1 MSRPSAL
8 TLALALIAPACASVA
23 SPRDAALVGRRATL
37 ATTTRATPTT
47 DVATAGVEWFQAAPV
62 RSRVVVGADGET
74 YVGLW
79 IDAPAVAEVGHRLP
93 LDVALVVDTSGS
105 MSGAKIESARMAAA
119 SFIDNLAQGDIVSLY
134 AFSGDVR
141 QLSPPVVV
149 DDATRAALL
158 ERVRQ
163 LYAAGGT
170 NLWGGLSAGQAAT
183 AMAPPTHSVRR
194 VVVISDGRANVG
206 PSSAQEF
213 GDLAANSTENG
224 TQITAIGVGLD
235 YDENTLGA
243 LAVRSAGRLYHLEQP
258 EQMAVILQDELQ
270 MLSRTVATNA
280 VIEFVP
286 ADGVVVEPTDEM
298 RLDRVGDRVRIPVG
312 SLYSAQHREV
322 LLRARLPGAAT
333 GNRALGRAQL
343 VYQGTDHTAAR
354 SREVPLEV
362 EFVRDEAASAAT
374 AHERVQA
381 MVTRFEAARS
391 QMRAAELINEGR
403 ADRAEAELQRAEE
416 RLRAAASVNF
426 SDARVQGQLLRQA
439 AGLSAGRAA
448 VRRAAAAPSPS
459 AARGASLQNR
469 SSAMDAYGY

>member
-1 MSRPSAL
+1 MARSSTL
-8 TLALALIAPACASVA
+8 LLALSLVAPACASVA
-23 SPRDAALVGRRATL
+23 TPRDAVLVSRR
-37 ATTTRATPTT
+37 TTVANTT
-47 DVATAGVEWFQAAPV
+47 EVAMTTAAGEWFQAAPV

-79 IDAPAVAEVGHRLP
+79 IDAPPVESNGHRLP

-134 AFSGDVR
+134 SFSSEVR
-141 QLSPPVVV
+141 ELSPPVVV
-149 DDATRAALL
+149 DDATRAALID
-158 ERVRQ
+158 RVRH
-163 LYAAGGT
+163 LYASGGT
-170 NLWGGLSAGQAAT
+170 NLWGGLRAGQSAT
-183 AMAPPTHSVRR
+183 ASAPSSHPVRR

-206 PSSAQEF
+206 PSSAAEF
-213 GDLAANSTENG
+213 GDLAATSTENG

-258 EQMAVILQDELQ
+258 EQMAAILQDELQ

-286 ADGVVVEPTDEM
+286 AEGVTVEPTDQL
-298 RLDRVGDRVRIPVG
+298 RLDRSGDRVRIPVG

-322 LLRARLPGAAT
+322 LLRARVSGAAE

-343 VYQGTDHTAAR
+343 VYRSAGNAEGPVR

-362 EFVRDEAASAAT
+362 EYVRDEARSSAS

-381 MVTRFEAARS
+381 MVTRFEAAQS
-391 QMRAAELINEGR
+391 QMRAAQMINEGH
-403 ADRAEAELQRAEE
+403 ADRAEVELQNAEE
-416 RLRAAASVNF
+416 RLRAAASVHF
-426 SDARVQGQLLRQA
+426 ADAQVQGQLLRQA
-439 AGLSAGRAA
+439 AGVSAGRSAA
-448 VRRAAAAPSPS
+448 RRAVAAPSPS
-459 AARGASLQNR
+459 AVRGASLQNR

>member
-1 MSRPSAL
+1 MARSSAL
-8 TLALALIAPACASVA
+8 LLALSLAAPACASVA
-23 SPRDAALVGRRATL
+23 TPREAVLVGRRTTV
-37 ATTTRATPTT
+37 ATTNE
-47 DVATAGVEWFQAAPV
+47 VAVTTAGTEWLQAAPV

-79 IDAPAVAEVGHRLP
+79 IDAPPVEPDGRRLP

-141 QLSPPVVV
+141 ELSPPVVV
-149 DDATRAALL
+149 DDQTRAALID
-158 ERVRQ
+158 RVRR
-163 LYAAGGT
+163 LYASGGT
-170 NLWGGLSAGQAAT
+170 NLWGGLRAGQSAT
-183 AMAPPTHSVRR
+183 ASAPASHPVRR

-206 PSSAQEF
+206 PSSASEF
-213 GDLAANSTENG
+213 GDLAAASTENG

-235 YDENTLGA
+235 YDESTLGA

-258 EQMAVILQDELQ
+258 EQMAAILQDELQ

-286 ADGVVVEPTDEM
+286 AEGVVVEGTDQL
-298 RLDRVGDRVRIPVG
+298 RLDRSGDRVRIPVG

-322 LLRARLPGAAT
+322 LLRARVSNAAE
-333 GNRALGRAQL
+333 GRRSLGRAQL
-343 VYQGTDHTAAR
+343 VYQSPGRADAPVR
-354 SREVPLEV
+354 SREVALQV
-362 EFVRDEAASAAT
+362 EYVSDEARSAAS

-381 MVTRFEAARS
+381 MVTRFEAAQS
-391 QMRAAELINEGR
+391 QMRAAQMINEGQ
-403 ADRAEAELQRAEE
+403 AERAEAELRRAEE
-416 RLRAAASVNF
+416 RLRAAASVRF
-426 SDARVQGQLLRQA
+426 SDERVQGQLLRQA
-439 AGLSAGRAA
+439 EGVSAGRSAA
-448 VRRAAAAPSPS
+448 RRAISAPS
-459 AARGASLQNR
+459 AAAVRGASLQNR

>member
-1 MSRPSAL
+1 MARRPSLLVA
-8 TLALALIAPACASVA
+8 LALAAPACASTTANAQRTVA
-23 SPRDAALVGRRATL
+23 VTRTVTVADGTTV
-37 ATTTRATPTT
+37 ATT
-47 DVATAGVEWFQAAPV
+47 GEWFQGAPV

-79 IDAPAVAEVGHRLP
+79 IDAPTVQTGGQRLP

-105 MSGAKIESARMAAA
+105 MSGAKINSARMAAA

-134 AFSGDVR
+134 SFSDGV
-141 QLSPPVVV
+141 QELSPPVVV

-158 ERVRQ
+158 ARVQR
-163 LYAAGGT
+163 LYASGGT
-170 NLWGGLSAGQAAT
+170 NLWGGLRAGQAAT
-183 AMAPPTHSVRR
+183 ALAPSSHPVRR

-206 PSSAQEF
+206 PSSAGEF
-213 GDLAANSTENG
+213 GDLAATSTENG

-235 YDENTLGA
+235 YDENTLGT

-286 ADGVVVEPTDEM
+286 SEGVVVEPTEQL
-298 RLDRVGDRVRIPVG
+298 RVDRVGNGVRIPVG

-322 LLRARLPGAAT
+322 LLRTRIANPSEGARP
-333 GNRALGRAQL
+333 LGRARL
-343 VYQGTDHTAAR
+343 VYRSPGADHAAMQ
-354 SREVPLEV
+354 SREVPLTV
-362 EFVRDEAASAAT
+362 EFVRDGAQSAASAND
-374 AHERVQA
+374 RVTA
-381 MVTRFEAARS
+381 MVTRFEAAQS
-391 QMRAAELINEGR
+391 QMRAAEALSAGNAAG
-403 ADRAEAELQRAEE
+403 AEAELRRAEE
-416 RLRAAASVNF
+416 NLRTAARVNF
-426 SDARVQGQLLRQA
+426 ANTEVQGQLLRQA
-439 AGLSAGRAA
+439 QGVSEGRAA

-459 AARGASLQNR
+459 SLRGASLQNR

>member
-1 MSRPSAL
+1 MARSSSL
-8 TLALALIAPACASVA
+8 LVALALVAPACASVGTA
-23 SPRDAALVGRRATL
+23 RE
-37 ATTTRATPTT
+37 ATTVTRTAADADATRAAVTT
-47 DVATAGVEWFQAAPV
+47 AQGEWFQGAPV
-62 RSRVVVGADGET
+62 RSRVVVGADGQT

-79 IDAPAVAEVGHRLP
+79 IDAPTVESAGHRLP
-93 LDVALVVDTSGS
+93 LDVALCVDTSGS

-134 AFSGDVR
+134 AFSDGVR

-149 DDATRAALL
+149 DDASRAMLL
-158 ERVRQ
+158 DRVRH

-170 NLWGGLSAGQAAT
+170 NLWGGLSAAQAAV
-183 AMAPPTHSVRR
+183 AQAPASHPVRR

-206 PSSAQEF
+206 PSSAAEF
-213 GDLAANSTENG
+213 GDLAATSTENG

-270 MLSRTVATNA
+270 MLSRTVATGA

-286 ADGVVVEPTDEM
+286 ADGVVVEPTDQL
-298 RLDRVGDRVRIPVG
+298 RVDRFGDRIRIPIG
-312 SLYSAQHREV
+312 SLYSAQRREV
-322 LLRARLPGAAT
+322 LLRARVSGAT
-333 GNRALGRAQL
+333 EGNRALGVAQL
-343 VYQGTDHTAAR
+343 VYRSPDHAAAPVR
-354 SREVPLEV
+354 TREVPLEV
-362 EFVRDEAASAAT
+362 EFVRDEARSAAS

-381 MVTRFEAARS
+381 MVTRFEAAQS
-391 QMRAAELINEGR
+391 QMRASQMINEGH
-403 ADRAEAELQRAEE
+403 ADRAEVELQHAEE
-416 RLRAAASVNF
+416 QLRAAASVNF
-426 SDARVQGQLLRQA
+426 ADERVQGQLLRQA

-448 VRRAAAAPSPS
+448 ARRAVAAPS
-459 AARGASLQNR
+459 AASVRGASLQNR